1 MAAVSKLQF
10 VAGPE
15 VAELENLLAQPY
27 RAVGLP
33 YLGLDDVRKREN
45 RGKFIS
51 LVAVVQCVLP
61 EVVVGSRKII
71 VVRLLDD
78 DAPTSVLKLWE
89 PEQRR
94 VAATWLPRETVLLLS
109 NVLVELDQYWGVQVL
124 AGSSRSVITT
134 DPDMWEARH
143 LRHHAPTAAFAPLDR
158 LATFVSCSTF
168 LFDTFQQMTVAELRD
183 LGDRGART
191 EAEALLTVSVLG
203 TVTST
208 TLLSKDAVVTVC
220 NGCGEP
226 WTNLGIVDG
235 SNIFDCS
242 NFDCK
247 LGTGSTLKYNITA
260 SFKDKTGELTNLE
273 MKYDFLQPLLGDPE
287 TWAGAPTAT
296 RTTAA
301 HLFLIGM
308 VQFFLAVE
316 LPPTGQGRPLR
327 IVIVSA
333 N

>member
-1 MAAVSKLQF
+1 
-10 VAGPE
+10 
-15 VAELENLLAQPY
+15 
-27 RAVGLP
+27 
-33 YLGLDDVRKREN
+33 
-45 RGKFIS
+45 
-51 LVAVVQCVLP
+51 
-61 EVVVGSRKII
+61 
-71 VVRLLDD
+71 
-78 DAPTSVLKLWE
+78 
-89 PEQRR
+89 
-94 VAATWLPRETVLLLS
+94 
-109 NVLVELDQYWGVQVL
+109 
-124 AGSSRSVITT
+124 
-134 DPDMWEARH
+134 
-143 LRHHAPTAAFAPLDR
+143 
-158 LATFVSCSTF
+158 
-168 LFDTFQQMTVAELRD
+168 MTVAELRD

-226 WTNLGIVDG
+226 WTNFGIVDG

-287 TWAGAPTAT
+287 SWAGAPTAT